1 MPGLFEDDAQ
11 RLARNINDLL
21 QELRVAQAGVQILF
35 GFLFAVVFTDAYR
48 RASALQ
54 HGTHLV
60 AVLFAVL
67 SVVLLTAPVAWHRLL
82 FRRGQRQWILQ
93 MATGLTIAGLA
104 CLAIAMSAAVFLVF
118 DVMLGGWPAG
128 LTCGLTVLAFAV
140 FWFAVPLRQRYR
152 VLSAD
157 PVSPVG
163 RDSPPRAGGPLPP
176 SEDPWN
182 TRSGDRTRLPGG
194 C

>member
-11 RLARNINDLL
+11 RLARNVNDLL

-35 GFLFAVVFTDAYR
+35 GFLFAVAFTDAYR

-67 SVVLLTAPVAWHRLL
+67 SVALLTAPVAWHRLL

-118 DVMLGGWPAG
+118 DVVLGGWLAG
-128 LTCGLTVLAFAV
+128 LTCAITVLV
-140 FWFAVPLRQRYR
+140 FGVLWFAVPLRQRYR
-152 VLSAD
+152 VLSACTLPPTGD
-157 PVSPVG
+157 PH
-163 RDSPPRAGGPLPP
+163 PRAGAPFP
-176 SEDPWN
+176 
-182 TRSGDRTRLPGG
+182 RSGDRTRLPGG
-194 C
+194 F